1 MIRGKQQKI
10 VWGGRMTNEELGK
23 ILDLHKL
30 WLVDNRKG
38 QRVNLYYANLWD
50 ANLESANLYYANL
63 EDAHLVGANLWGANL
78 ENANLKNAKLWCAN
92 LKNANIE
99 NANLES
105 ANLENADLEN
115 ANLWGANLEG
125 ANLYRANLEDANLEN
140 AKLPN
145 FKIVPE
151 RGSFHAFKKVRDN
164 EGVKYIIEI
173 KILAEH
179 KRMSNLVGRK
189 CRANGCKLVAVYDL
203 HGNKVKTNKK
213 LTGTV
218 YSNIDYNTDAI
229 IKPDDYN
236 NDIRVVCTTGIHFF
250 LTFAE
255 AKDWQG

>member
-38 QRVNLYYANLWD
+38 QR
-50 ANLESANLYYANL
+50 
-63 EDAHLVGANLWGANL
+63 ANL

-92 LKNANIE
+92 LKNANLE

-115 ANLWGANLEG
+115 ANLWGANLED

-189 CRANGCKLVAVYDL
+189 CRSNGCKLVAVYDL
-203 HGNKVKTNKK
+203 EGKEVKTNKE
-213 LTGTV
+213 LTGKT
-218 YSNIDYNTDAI
+218 YSSINYNTTKE
-229 IKPDDYN
+229 IKPDNYN
-236 NDIRVVCTTGIHFF
+236 DDIRIECTKGIHFF
-250 LTFAE
+250 LTFIE
-255 AKDWQG
+255 AKNW